1 MACSNVG
8 STNPDIAGFG
18 VILSFTIQAGISF
31 CLSLLSALLQP
42 GSAVVDQ
49 LSQPRNGSTVLSYV
63 GTLLDYMKD
72 HDPVTSLSTLTFSG
86 FSKLHLD
93 QIRVLIDPVLEKI
106 SDIQTL
112 NGAITQHGTLSLY
125 HYHIVY
131 DTVNFTGVS
140 AAAALVI
147 VFEKP
152 NAIVFRVVLILVF
165 LSLYFVF
172 VILFGLKLQSWDDS
186 VPGHCYR
193 AGGISTQ
200 GAAHPYVDNIY
211 LAITALYLFV
221 SLGIALKAAKMN
233 LQKYIQSLQVAAAP
247 DHRSP
252 SRTSSPNLFSKA
264 GLLLLVQADKD
275 FQQLS
280 EFWFDPPFLV
290 LTVALIQYPVHAYTL
305 FALRKSNEP
314 YLSGDSENQ
323 WGFGQ
328 VIALVLVASVLTEC
342 FGAILKYVLIRW
354 KRQHQG
360 ASGDRET
367 SLLPLLTLLLGQEG
381 EQGSS
386 APREHPTLCDDGGR
400 YP

>member
-1 MACSNVG
+1 
-8 STNPDIAGFG
+8 
-18 VILSFTIQAGISF
+18 
-31 CLSLLSALLQP
+31 
-42 GSAVVDQ
+42 
-49 LSQPRNGSTVLSYV
+49 
-63 GTLLDYMKD
+63 MKD

-112 NGAITQHGTLSLY
+112 N
-125 HYHIVY
+125 VY

-147 VFEKP
+147 VFKKP
-152 NAIVFRVVLILVF
+152 NAIVSRVVLILVF
-165 LSLYFVF
+165 LSLYLVF
-172 VILFGLKLQSWDDS
+172 VILFGLKLQSWDDDI
-186 VPGHCYR
+186 PGHCYR
-193 AGGISTQ
+193 AGGISTE

-221 SLGIALKAAKMN
+221 SLGIALKAAKIN
-233 LQKYIQSLQVAAAP
+233 LQKYIQSLQVAATP

-264 GLLLLVQADKD
+264 GLLLLVQADID

-280 EFWFDPPFLV
+280 ESCFDPSFLV
-290 LTVALIQYPVHAYTL
+290 LTVALIQYPVHVYTL

-328 VIALVLVASVLTEC
+328 VVALVLVASVLIEC
-342 FGAILKYVLIRW
+342 FRAILKYVLIRW

-360 ASGDRET
+360 ASGNRET

-381 EQGSS
+381 EQGEQRSINIS
-386 APREHPTLCDDGGR
+386 TIRVIVADTVKPDAAGDYLAKVEAQYYILKPSGDRLKPNAQGGK
-400 YP
+400 